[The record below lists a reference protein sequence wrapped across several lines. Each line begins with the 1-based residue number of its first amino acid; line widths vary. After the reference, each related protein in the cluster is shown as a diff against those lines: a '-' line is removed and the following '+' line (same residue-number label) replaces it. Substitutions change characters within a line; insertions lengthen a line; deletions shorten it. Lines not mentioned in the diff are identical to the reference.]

1 MYPQMSK
8 LVKKSSEDERA
19 RIIPRK
25 VYAFSSPEVTT
36 Q

>member
-8 LVKKSSEDERA
+8 LVKKSEDESA